1 MRALIA
7 SVLISTATATSA
19 LAGNFN
25 LYPGFNDRDAFVEM
39 TSDKGLIVEIV
50 LRCSREGNK
59 VKAGIMTYSKVERMF
74 CSSKMY
80 CTRDAVKAA
89 DDTCGYR

>member
-1 MRALIA
+1 MRAALLAA
-7 SVLISTATATSA
+7 SLLVFPLSA
-19 LAGNFN
+19 EARDFN
-25 LYPGFNDRDAFVEM
+25 LYPGFTDRDAFIEM

-59 VKAGIMTYSKVERMF
+59 VKAGIMTYSKVEDLF

-80 CTRDAVKAA
+80 CTRDAEKAA
-89 DDTCGYR
+89 DDTCGYN